1 MRNNDN
7 WDLSSL
13 FKDNEEWQRE
23 AEAYKPSLKMAAE
36 FKGKLKNGD
45 SVFLSALSYL
55 EEIYKRLER
64 IAAYAFLKFAA
75 DGSDGEN
82 AKLFSL
88 ASSLESETAEATS
101 FFESEII
108 ALDDEYIDNALR
120 KAEFK
125 PYKVYLEHMRHQ
137 KLHILSEKEEK
148 LLSLFSPVSSSFS
161 DSFND
166 LNNIDMKFE
175 DVDGKPL
182 SHGLY
187 HKFMLSRDE
196 ETRRKAFMNYYK
208 AFDDDKHLIAR
219 LYEGSVKKDIFLSK
233 ARGYKSTLE
242 RALFPDDMPEGVY
255 TSLIEAVHD
264 NIEVLHRYYRL
275 RAELMH
281 KSKLK
286 HYDVYVPMTSY
297 KTDPIK
303 YEDAV
308 SIIKEAVA
316 PLGKEYQ
323 AVLIDGLTKESWV
336 DRYERKGKRS
346 GAFSMGGFA
355 GNPYILTNYEDEDI
369 SSVFTLIHEGG
380 HSMHSYYSARSN
392 PFMCYSYTIFEA
404 EVASTFNENLLHHY
418 LEANAKSKEEEAY
431 LISKN
436 IDSIVATLFRQTMFA
451 EFELKAH
458 KAAENGEPLTL
469 DKMRSLY
476 RELLEFYFGPIMEF
490 EDVSDLECLR
500 IPHFYRAY
508 YCYRYATGISA
519 SIALSERV
527 LNGGDKEREDYLSFL
542 RSGGSR
548 YPLDSL
554 RIAGVDMSTKEPVE
568 MAIKHFDNLLKRLE
582 EIER

>member
-1 MRNNDN
+1 MKNNDN

-13 FKDNEEWQRE
+13 FNDNEEWQKE
-23 AEAYKPSLKMAAE
+23 ADDYKPELKKAIE
-36 FKGKLKNGD
+36 FKGRLKD
-45 SVFLSALSYL
+45 SDAVLLSALSYL
-55 EEIYKRLER
+55 EDIYKKLER

-75 DGSDGEN
+75 DGSISEN
-82 AKLFSL
+82 ARIFSI
-88 ASSLESETAEATS
+88 ASSLEAETAEATS
-101 FFESEII
+101 FFEPEII
-108 ALDDEYIDNALR
+108 ALDDEYIDNAL
-120 KAEFK
+120 KKDEFK

-137 KLHILSEKEEK
+137 KMHILSEKEEK
-148 LLSLFSPVSSSFS
+148 LLSLFSPLSSTFS

-175 DVDGKPL
+175 DVDGEPL

-187 HKFMLSRDE
+187 HKYMLSENE
-196 ETRRKAFMNYYK
+196 ETRRKAYMNYYK

-242 RALFPDDMPEGVY
+242 RALFPDDMSESVY
-255 TSLIEAVHD
+255 TSLIDAVHE
-264 NIEVLHRYYRL
+264 NIEVLHRYYAL
-275 RAELMH
+275 RAKLMR
-281 KSKLK
+281 KDKLK

-297 KTDPIK
+297 KMEPIR
-303 YEDAV
+303 YEAAV
-308 SIIKEAVA
+308 EIIKEAIA
-316 PLGKEYQ
+316 PLGREYQ
-323 AVLIDGLTKESWV
+323 DILINGLTRDSWV

-346 GAFSMGGFA
+346 GAFSMGGFT
-355 GNPYILTNYEDEDI
+355 GNPYILTNYENEDI

-380 HSMHSYYSARSN
+380 HSMHSYYSALSN
-392 PFMCYSYTIFEA
+392 PFMCYNYTIFEA

-418 LEANAKSKEEEAY
+418 LEDNAKSKEEEAY

-436 IDSIVATLFRQTMFA
+436 IDDIVATLFRQTMFA

-469 DKMRSLY
+469 DKMRELY

-508 YCYRYATGISA
+508 YCYKYATGISA
-519 SIALSERV
+519 SIALSEKV
-527 LNGGDKEREDYLSFL
+527 LKGGDKEREDYLSFL

-548 YPLDSL
+548 YPLESL
-554 RIAGVDMSTKEPVE
+554 RLAGVDMSTKAPVE
-568 MAIKHFDNLLKRLE
+568 MAIKHFDDLLTRLE
-582 EIER
+582 KIER